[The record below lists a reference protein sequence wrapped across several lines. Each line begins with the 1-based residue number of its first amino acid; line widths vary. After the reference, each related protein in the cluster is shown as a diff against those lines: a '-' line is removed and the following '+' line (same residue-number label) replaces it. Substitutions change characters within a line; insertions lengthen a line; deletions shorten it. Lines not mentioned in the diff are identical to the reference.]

1 MIESERLMRV
11 DKEDMVRRRHEMF
24 ELESRM
30 LRRWACH
37 ATAGTV
43 VKISVLLVVLAS
55 ACWFGT
61 RWFAPGTVASTALV
75 RAHPIT
81 GGALDDAT
89 GSSWNDWH
97 KSILSDDLFVKS
109 VFKRFHSTSLGGVY
123 SAKTATAMLGSNLV
137 VTEVEPG
144 MLQIRLHG
152 SSPLET
158 QRLLESVVAS
168 LSAESQRQLARRGDG
183 ARVDVLNTDGRLVV
197 NDPVPVT
204 GGQFQT
210 AGLAF
215 GGSIIALGLL
225 GGGVYAR
232 LRRSRRIFDENIGI
246 DSSSM

>member
-1 MIESERLMRV
+1 
-11 DKEDMVRRRHEMF
+11 
-24 ELESRM
+24 
-30 LRRWACH
+30 
-37 ATAGTV
+37 
-43 VKISVLLVVLAS
+43 
-55 ACWFGT
+55 
-61 RWFAPGTVASTALV
+61 LV

-183 ARVDVLNTDGRLVV
+183 ARVDVINTDGRLVV

-225 GGGVYAR
+225 GGGVYAL